1 MDLKTYINENQIG
14 VSSFAKI
21 ADLKQPYVSLIAN
34 KKRKPSAGV
43 ALKIQEATGGAV
55 TVMELLFPDA
65 DNTTGQGAQI
75 VRSGR
80 HFPKG
85 F

>member
-55 TVMELLFPDA
+55 TVMELLFPA
-65 DNTTGQGAQI
+65 GNIIEGSGKQI
-75 VRSGR
+75 RGI
-80 HFPKG
+80 K
-85 F
+85 